1 MWCVVQYRYLRNLY
15 SFKVY
20 TCYIKCN
27 TVLVGMV
34 GCFIHAHHDHQTQR
48 NEDTAYDL
56 WGRGGEGIVRGEEG
70 GMNEVLVLLTPNNPL
85 KSPSGP
91 IMDGGQLSIIGP
103 LGLFS
108 GLS

>member
-1 MWCVVQYRYLRNLY
+1 MWCVVQYRYLVNLY

-27 TVLVGMV
+27 TFLVGMV

-56 WGRGGEGIVRGEEG
+56 WGGGEGRERECEGEEG
-70 GMNEVLVLLTPNNPL
+70 WMRCLCG
-85 KSPSGP
+85 SPQT
-91 IMDGGQLSIIGP
+91 IH
-103 LGLFS
+103 
-108 GLS
+108 